1 MLTSPRSAIKIDFLR
16 FDIIARKRPRAIPA
30 DPATACAPFPALWF
44 SIYKQVIAL
53 NEKLD
58 KDRLDKSA
66 LREVVTSIFIAS
78 TQKGITRPRPMTKF
92 HSEIL
97 TLVASVHEREKQEMV
112 FNTVKALVSNGT
124 NGKNGKSEG
133 G

>member
-1 MLTSPRSAIKIDFLR
+1 MDYST
-16 FDIIARKRPRAIPA
+16 FDLPG
-30 DPATACAPFPALWF
+30 LWF
-44 SIYKQVIAL
+44 SIYKQVLAQ

-97 TLVASVHEREKQEMV
+97 TLVNGVHERDKQEMV
-112 FNTVKALVSNGT
+112 FKTVKALVSNGK
-124 NGKNGKSEG
+124 NGNSGKNEG

>member
-1 MLTSPRSAIKIDFLR
+1 MDYSN
-16 FDIIARKRPRAIPA
+16 FDLPG
-30 DPATACAPFPALWF
+30 LWF
-44 SIYKQVIAL
+44 SIYKQVLAQ

-92 HSEIL
+92 HSDLL
-97 TLVASVHEREKQEMV
+97 TLVSRVNERDKQEMV
-112 FNTVKALVSNGT
+112 CNTGRALVSNGS
-124 NGKNGKSEG
+124 NGNFGKDERG
-133 G
+133 

>member
-1 MLTSPRSAIKIDFLR
+1 MDYSQYDLPG
-16 FDIIARKRPRAIPA
+16 
-30 DPATACAPFPALWF
+30 LWF
-44 SIYKQVIAL
+44 SIYKQVIRL

-78 TQKGITRPRPMTKF
+78 TQKGMTRPRPMTKF

-112 FNTVKALVSNGT
+112 FKTVKALVSNGS
-124 NGKNGKSEG
+124 NGKNDNE
-133 G
+133 